1 MFIDKVEI
9 HIKAGD
15 GGNGCVAFHREK
27 YVAEG
32 GPSGGDGGRGGDIV
46 FKVDEGTNTLLAFRY
61 RRKFVAANGGDGM
74 TEKFHGKNA
83 EDLVI
88 MVPPGTII
96 KDAATGRVLKDM
108 SATVHTEP
116 GMSEE
121 EVAEIHAGSDDEL
134 LVREKPESRTRV
146 TYEPYV
152 CLKGGRGGWGNQHF
166 ATPTRQIP
174 RFAKPGQKGEEMDV
188 VLELKMLAD
197 VGLIGFPNVGKSSLL
212 SVISSA
218 RPRIA
223 NYHFTTLEPQ
233 LGVVS
238 TGEGRGFT
246 CADIPGL
253 IEGAA
258 EGAGLGHDFLRHVDR
273 CRLLVHVVDVSG
285 SEGRDPIDDIKKI
298 NSELERYSPELASRP
313 QIVAA
318 NKVDILPDDADLS
331 AFESFVKDEL
341 GCELFYISAATRKG
355 VDELIHRVAE
365 RLEELPPMKI
375 YETEEAPEPEIR
387 TKSRDFTVK
396 NVNGEYVVEGEW
408 LQELIESINFSDY
421 ESTSYFQR
429 MLRQYGVIDALTE
442 KGCEDGDTVHI
453 YDVEFDFIR

>member
-1 MFIDKVEI
+1 MFIDKVTI
-9 HIKAGD
+9 HIKAGN

-46 FKVDEGTNTLLAFRY
+46 FRVDEGTNTLLAFRY
-61 RRKFVAANGGDGM
+61 RRKFVAENGGDGM

-83 EDLVI
+83 EPLVI
-88 MVPPGTII
+88 TVPAGTII
-96 KDAATGRVLKDM
+96 RDAVDGHIIKDM
-108 SATVHTEP
+108 SA
-116 GMSEE
+116 
-121 EVAEIHAGSDDEL
+121 VAHYENDADSDYENSADDDSSDEL
-134 LVREKPESRTRV
+134 VTNVRRERQNRV
-146 TYEPYV
+146 VYDDFV

-174 RFAKPGQKGEEMDV
+174 RFAKPGQKGIEMDV
-188 VLELKMLAD
+188 ILELKMLAD

-212 SVISSA
+212 SVISAA
-218 RPRIA
+218 RPKIA
-223 NYHFTTLEPQ
+223 NYHFTTIEPQ

-238 TGEGRGFT
+238 TGDGRGFT

-273 CRLLVHVVDVSG
+273 CRLLVHVVDISG

-298 NSELERYSPELASRP
+298 NDELQRYSPELASRP

-318 NKVDILPDDADLS
+318 NKCDVLPEDADLS
-331 AFESFVKDEL
+331 AFESFVRDEL
-341 GCELFYISAATRKG
+341 HCELFYISAATKKG
-355 VDELIHRVAE
+355 VDALVRRVAE
-365 RLEELPPMKI
+365 RLDELPPLKI
-375 YETEEAPEPEIR
+375 YESEKAPEPVIK

-408 LQELIESINFSDY
+408 LDELINSINFSDY
-421 ESTSYFQR
+421 ESTNYFQR

-442 KGCEDGDTVHI
+442 KGCVDGDTVHI
-453 YDVEFDFIR
+453 YDVEFDFVR